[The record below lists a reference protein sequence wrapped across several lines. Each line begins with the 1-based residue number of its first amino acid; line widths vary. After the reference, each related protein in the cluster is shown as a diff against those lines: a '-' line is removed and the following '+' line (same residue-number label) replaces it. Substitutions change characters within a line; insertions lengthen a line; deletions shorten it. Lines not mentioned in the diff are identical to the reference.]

1 MRGKMTT
8 RYEIDGKPVTATI
21 ANAGYPRFYAV
32 RIGGG
37 PVLGYLQRS
46 VLSRGLDA
54 YLGSAEPDA
63 KGAQPLGFYVSMR
76 AGMERIVR
84 EAMAREEAPQGS

>member
-1 MRGKMTT
+1 MST

-21 ANAGYPRFYAV
+21 VNDGYPRFYAV

-54 YLGSAEPDA
+54 YLGSAEPDTM
-63 KGAQPLGFYVSMR
+63 GAQPLGSYETMR
-76 AGMERIVR
+76 AAIERIVR
-84 EAMAREEAPQGS
+84 EAMVRDEAPQAS